1 MGINKQQTI
10 LTVDDNA
17 RNLDLLD
24 GFLREG
30 NYNIIRAENGE
41 KALELIRN
49 NNIDLI
55 LLDIMMPGLDG
66 YQVCEELKKMP
77 EYSSVPVIFL
87 TAKHDVE
94 SMVKGFNVGAVDYLT
109 KPINIEEFNAR
120 VNTHLRL
127 RRKELELKQYD
138 IAKNRFIANIAEDL
152 LSPIE
157 SLRSVLKML
166 NDSSGTLEKELMQDY
181 ISLAYSASDCLN
193 AISQNL
199 KQWSALQN
207 NEFPADPKNINAY
220 EIFNDVIDT
229 IQAVNKTKSITI
241 NNKIASNEFVY
252 FDEKYLNIIATNI
265 LSNAVSFSYKGSA
278 VNISSEDSNID
289 GSLTIVI
296 EDEGIGISPEDQEYL
311 FQLGKQNRRKGTAGE
326 IGTGMGL
333 VLCHDL
339 LLKSNC
345 RIWVESKLDSGTK
358 MYFNLLQ
365 GR

>member
-24 GFLREG
+24 GFLRKG

-41 KALELIRN
+41 KALELSRN
-49 NNIDLI
+49 NDIDLV

-77 EYSSVPVIFL
+77 EYASVPVIFL

-94 SMVKGFNVGAVDYLT
+94 SMVKGFNVGAVDYLI
-109 KPINIEEFNAR
+109 KPINVEEFNAR

-138 IAKNRFIANIAEDL
+138 AAKNRFIANIAEDL

-181 ISLAYSASDCLN
+181 ISLAYSASDCLD

-207 NEFPADPKNINAY
+207 N
-220 EIFNDVIDT
+220 
-229 IQAVNKTKSITI
+229 
-241 NNKIASNEFVY
+241 
-252 FDEKYLNIIATNI
+252 
-265 LSNAVSFSYKGSA
+265 
-278 VNISSEDSNID
+278 
-289 GSLTIVI
+289 
-296 EDEGIGISPEDQEYL
+296 
-311 FQLGKQNRRKGTAGE
+311 
-326 IGTGMGL
+326 
-333 VLCHDL
+333 
-339 LLKSNC
+339 
-345 RIWVESKLDSGTK
+345 
-358 MYFNLLQ
+358 
-365 GR
+365 